1 MRCRVE
7 PFRRGAVG
15 ACLSSAVLLLSGCSL
30 PASFEGPKPAQSYMA
45 EESRSVAP
53 VRVLRPALPAPSL
66 AINPEVQRELQTFTG
81 NARRHVEMSLERRDS
96 LWPTI
101 GAIFQDEGVPPELAS
116 VALIESGFD
125 PHARSPSGAVGVWQ
139 FMKGTARVYGLKVG
153 WFEDQ
158 RKDVILST
166 IAAARHLKDLF
177 RAYRDW
183 ELALA
188 AYNAGSAAVD
198 RALNRSGSTSF
209 WELSRR
215 GLLRSETRR
224 YVPKFIAAALITA
237 NPDQYGFTNFASR
250 EELQNDTQDAIASNR
265 AGDRRSPLG

>member
-1 MRCRVE
+1 MPVDSSALGLAAIS
-7 PFRRGAVG
+7 PA
-15 ACLSSAVLLLSGCSL
+15 APSSAVV
-30 PASFEGPKPAQSYMA
+30 
-45 EESRSVAP
+45 RP
-53 VRVLRPALPAPSL
+53 VLPAPKL
-66 AINPEVQRELQTFTG
+66 AITPEVHRELSNFTG
-81 NARRHVEMSLERRDS
+81 NGRRHVQLSLERRDE
-96 LWPTI
+96 LWSTI
-101 GAIFQDEGVPPELAS
+101 QQIFQDEGVPQELQA
-116 VALIESGFD
+116 VALVESGFNPD
-125 PHARSPSGAVGVWQ
+125 ARSPSGAVGIWQ
-139 FMKGTARVYGLKVG
+139 FMKGTAQVYGLKVG
-153 WFEDQ
+153 WLEDQ

-166 IAAARHLKDLF
+166 IAAARHLKDLY

-209 WELSRR
+209 WELSRK

-237 NPDQYGFTNFASR
+237 NPEQYGFAVFAAR
-250 EELQNDTQDAIASNR
+250 EGENETQDALASNR